1 MLSDED
7 EDFFNSC
14 SKISIDCIDLEHSIS
29 AEDLNDIEASDTIV
43 KSIAANMNMNNINE
57 NLKNSVNK
65 EKLKGHSIQ
74 ESSDTAGKMASL
86 QSDHQIQGKTDYRIV
101 ISMSKNDRKVF
112 MNPSKNL
119 NMIKNSIFKDHIV
132 NDLDGIE
139 VRENL
144 K

>member
-1 MLSDED
+1 MLSDEEENIFD
-7 EDFFNSC
+7 I
-14 SKISIDCIDLEHSIS
+14 SKKSKYCTDLENSIS
-29 AEDLNDIEASDTIV
+29 AEDLNDIATNDTIV

-132 NDLDGIE
+132 NDSDGIK